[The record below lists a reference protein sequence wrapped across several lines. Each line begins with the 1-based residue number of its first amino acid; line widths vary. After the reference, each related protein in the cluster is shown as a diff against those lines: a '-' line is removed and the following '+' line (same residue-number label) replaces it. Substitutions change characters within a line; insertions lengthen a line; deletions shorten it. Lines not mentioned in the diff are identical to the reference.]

1 MNGSA
6 LVGLPPANQNDWYI
20 VRGFYR
26 GYEVPNMNPDIGIPL
41 LAAPPGAP
49 HGQTRGP
56 QTIAAYAVLI
66 VLLVTITSAR
76 LALRFFKKDLR
87 WGLDDYAIIFGA
99 SGAITWLAIAIAMVL
114 VGGAGRHIYDIT
126 YEELNRFIDVSA
138 VSMPKRFLN

>member
-26 GYEVPNMNPDIGIPL
+26 GYEVPNTNPDIGIPL
-41 LAAPPGAP
+41 LAAPPVV
-49 HGQTRGP
+49 
-56 QTIAAYAVLI
+56 YSVLI
-66 VLLVTITSAR
+66 LLFVTITSVR

-99 SGAITWLAIAIAMVL
+99 SGAITWLAIAIAKVL

-126 YEELNRFIDVSA
+126 YEELNLFIDVS
-138 VSMPKRFLN
+138 VVFMTK